1 MKMGTQQKAG
11 FAGSMFSLLESRKSI
26 AFIYTWT
33 AAVGSLIA
41 GNGFP
46 PLNTTLLALGASLF
60 ITMSVYLYN
69 DVIDSDMDR
78 ASPTQIKKD
87 RPLANGSV
95 TTRQAMAV
103 VLGFAALGLGLS
115 FMAGRLMFTVASV
128 YFVLFALYSFPMVR
142 FKKRFIIKSLVTST
156 GPSFTMLLGGIAA
169 TGNIG
174 TAISFAAIVQASFM
188 FFVLPGL
195 ADSFDLEEDKAFG
208 VKTMAMVL
216 TWTQK
221 VQMMVVAVV
230 IVLGAAVYGYM
241 NLGFNYVLPGAV
253 VLLSVIMLSRI
264 NTLFAGYDEGQAR
277 SVRKVAYA
285 YFTFLPVF
293 MAIGTMNVP
302 ILF

>member
-1 MKMGTQQKAG
+1 MEKVEKTSL
-11 FAGSMFSLLESRKSI
+11 AGSIFALLESRKSI

-33 AAVGSLIA
+33 AAVGALIA
-41 GNGFP
+41 GNGMP
-46 PLNTTLLALGASLF
+46 PMNTTLMALGASLF

-95 TTRQAMAV
+95 TTRQAMSIV
-103 VLGFAALGLGLS
+103 VFFAAVGLS
-115 FMAGRLMFTVASV
+115 IRYTASMTMFMIASV
-128 YFVLFALYSFPMVR
+128 YFVLFALYSFPLVR
-142 FKKRFIIKSLVTST
+142 FKKMFLIKSLVTST

-169 TGNIG
+169 SGNIG
-174 TAISFAAIVQASFM
+174 TSILFAAIVQAGFM
-188 FFVLPGL
+188 FFLLPGL

-221 VQMMVVAVV
+221 VQMMVFAVV
-230 IVLGAAVYGYM
+230 MVMGASIYGYM
-241 NLGFNYVLPGAV
+241 SLGFNMALPIAAALLG
-253 VLLSVIMLSRI
+253 VLLLSRVRV
-264 NTLFAGYDEGQAR
+264 LFNGYDEVLAR
-277 SVRKVAYA
+277 GVRKVAYA

-293 MAIGTMNVP
+293 MAIGTMNLP
-302 ILF
+302 YLL

>member
-1 MKMGTQQKAG
+1 MGNNENSG
-11 FAGSMFSLLESRKSI
+11 LAGSVFSLLESRKSI

-33 AAVGSLIA
+33 AAVGALIA
-41 GNGFP
+41 GSGLP
-46 PLNTTLLALGASLF
+46 PMNPTLLALGASLF

-69 DVIDSDMDR
+69 DVIDSDMDK
-78 ASPTQIKKD
+78 ASPTQIKQD

-95 TTRQAMAV
+95 TSRQAMSIVVAFAV
-103 VLGFAALGLGLS
+103 IGLGLS
-115 FMAGRLMFTVASV
+115 FVAGRTMFTIASI
-128 YFVLFALYSFPMVR
+128 YFVLFALYSFPLVR

-169 TGNIG
+169 SGTIG
-174 TAISFAAIVQASFM
+174 TAISFAALVQATFM

-216 TWTQK
+216 SWTQK
-221 VQMMVVAVV
+221 VQMMVVAVLV
-230 IVLGAAVYGYM
+230 VMGAAVYGYM
-241 NLGFNYVLPGAV
+241 SLGFNMVLPGAV
-253 VLLSVIMLSRI
+253 ALLSIVMLSRI

-293 MAIGTMNVP
+293 MALGTMNLP
-302 ILF
+302 FLL